1 MKGIKKII
9 NSERG
14 KILFSILLGFG
25 LATLFRKS
33 CESNNCLIFKIP
45 KLEKIDN
52 KIFQHNDKCYNFTSS
67 SISCS
72 NIGSNSKILE
82 IEN

>member
-1 MKGIKKII
+1 MKGIKQII

-14 KILFSILLGFG
+14 KILFSIILGFG

-45 KLEKIDN
+45 KIEKIQD
-52 KIFQHNDKCYNFTSS
+52 KIFKHNDKCYNFTQS
-67 SISCS
+67 SISCTKL
-72 NIGSNSKILE
+72 GSNSKILE

>member
-1 MKGIKKII
+1 MKSIKTIL

-33 CESNNCLIFKIP
+33 CESSNCLIFKIP
-45 KLEKIDN
+45 DLNKIDN
-52 KIFQHNDKCYNFTSS
+52 KIFKFDDKCFKFQTE
-67 SISCS
+67 SISCNNKNKKLIS
-72 NIGSNSKILE
+72 MENI
-82 IEN
+82 